1 MKIRSLIICIICC
14 VTIFSCNKES
24 VTEYA
29 AIEQYPD
36 DTILNSVVNKTA
48 MIVTAH
54 DDDMLL
60 TAGTAS
66 KLNKEGW
73 QIISVCFRNEKPER
87 NTVHMK
93 AAEHVLDSVIFI
105 EVIGKAYRNDISE
118 GVLPHTAIP
127 RSEFSKVFN
136 YKNVEKPLLAII
148 NHIYPTVIFT
158 LDNEIGGYGH
168 PGHVFI
174 SQLVLDLAMEKKINP
189 QYIYQSV
196 MTPHMAATII
206 EERHNRRM
214 KSWGY
219 AGDGWETARK
229 VYQVDGMPLPNTQIF
244 ISSEAEN
251 KMKYLRSYNERERKT
266 MGFFLPAFEEYEAD
280 EYFQIFDREF
290 FRVIK
295 IN

>member
-1 MKIRSLIICIICC
+1 MKIQPLIICIICC
-14 VTIFSCNKES
+14 VTMFSCKKES

-29 AIEQYPD
+29 AIETYPD

-48 MIVTAH
+48 MIITAH

-73 QIISVCFRNEKPER
+73 LVISVCFQNEKPER

-93 AAEHVLDSVIFI
+93 AAKHVLDSVTFI
-105 EVIGKAYRNDISE
+105 EVTGKDYRNDISE
-118 GVLPHTAIP
+118 GVLPHTPIP

-136 YKNVEKPLLAII
+136 YQKVEKPLLAII
-148 NHIYPTVIFT
+148 NRINPTVIFT

-174 SQLVLDLAMEKKINP
+174 SQLVLDLAREKKIMP
-189 QYIYQSV
+189 EYIYQSV
-196 MTPHMAATII
+196 MTPHMETSII
-206 EERHNRRM
+206 EERHSRRM

-219 AGDGWETARK
+219 DGDGWETAK
-229 VYQVDGMPLPNTQIF
+229 NIYQVDGMPLPNTQIY

>member
-1 MKIRSLIICIICC
+1 MKIQHLFICIICC
-14 VTIFSCNKES
+14 IPIYSCKES

-29 AIEQYPD
+29 AIEIYPD

-66 KLNKEGW
+66 KLNREGW
-73 QIISVCFRNEKPER
+73 QIFSVCFKSENPKRNAA
-87 NTVHMK
+87 HIK

-105 EVIGKAYRNDISE
+105 PLIGNYRNDLE
-118 GVLPHTAIP
+118 DGVLSYSAIP

-136 YKNVEKPLLAII
+136 YKKVEKPLLEVI
-148 NHIYPTVIFT
+148 NRINPTVIFT

-174 SQLVLDLAMEKKINP
+174 SQLVLDFAQEKKIKP
-189 QYIYQSV
+189 KYIYQSV
-196 MTPHMAATII
+196 MTPHMVTSII
-206 EERHNRRM
+206 EERHSRRM

-219 AGDGWETARK
+219 SGDGWETAKK
-229 VYQVDGMPLPNTQIF
+229 VYKVDGMPLPTTQIY